1 MEFWGEYCKPFQGFS
16 TPISPSTKVLKR
28 DTIKGMGADH
38 LSQVIHDHDPYI
50 KAVDSSITGASTDP
64 KKHPSTIYGDEP
76 LDAVA
81 IGLHSYGDANP
92 STPSLSSCG
101 NRGWC
106 FEHGAFW
113 QPEYIFIDAAFLET
127 LPTREFSN
135 GMAEVVKETFTAIQT
150 PSSNFSGRHKSTRST
165 AQDLFLKV
173 IIGSIAKT
181 PSEACKV
188 IPGIPAHDPAQTATL
203 GSKSISNRAL
213 LLAALCTATCRLK
226 NLLHSDDTQVM
237 MNALIEPQHVPTGY
251 LCPCPQCDQLGT
263 VNPIFLFVEPQ
274 LKLLSTAKL
283 GVEIKELDD
292 GLEVYGKP
300 VSELK
305 TGVNVHCYDN
315 HRVAMACSVLGTAIK
330 ETVLEEKFHPCRPN
344 PLNAVAIV
352 SRKPRLAF

>member
-1 MEFWGEYCKPFQGFS
+1 MDLGTGCNLQQFYFEF
-16 TPISPSTKVLKR
+16 I
-28 DTIKGMGADH
+28 
-38 LSQVIHDHDPYI
+38 
-50 KAVDSSITGASTDP
+50 DSSAVISAAPLLRFSSAIPSRGWVPTAFVQSSATATLTSTLWIAVSP
-64 KKHPSTIYGDEP
+64 APRPTPRNTPPQST
-76 LDAVA
+76 AT
-81 IGLHSYGDANP
+81 NP
-92 STPSLSSCG
+92 STPSLSSRG
-101 NRGWC
+101 NRGWR

-135 GMAEVVKETFTAIQT
+135 GMAEVVK
-150 PSSNFSGRHKSTRST
+150 
-165 AQDLFLKV
+165 V

-188 IPGIPAHDPAQTATL
+188 IPGIPAHDPVRMATL

-213 LLAALCTATCRLK
+213 LLAALASVSAAVAIGL
-226 NLLHSDDTQVM
+226 
-237 MNALIEPQHVPTGY
+237 P
-251 LCPCPQCDQLGT
+251 LGAERT
-263 VNPIFLFVEPQ
+263 SEEYHEESRMNPIFLFVEPQ
-274 LKLLSTAKL
+274 LKLPSTAKL

-300 VSELK
+300 ISELK
-305 TGVNVHCYDN
+305 TGVSVHCYDD

-344 PLNAVAIV
+344 PLDAVAIV